1 MRRTT
6 AATLGT
12 LAGAAML
19 IGARMAV
26 ATPDGATA
34 DVVAE
39 EPLAPDAATGGAG
52 GGEAVKYTGDPVE
65 NDFGTVQVS
74 VTMTDGK
81 ITAVAAKYPNTGNS
95 KTVNGEAIPK
105 LRQAALQ
112 AQSAELDTVSGATS
126 TSEAFT
132 ASLKSALEKAEADQ
146 EDNDAEA
153 EDDKADEE
161 KADEEKAD
169 ENADDEQAD
178 ENADDEERRSSD
190 DDSDNG
196 SEY

>member
-39 EPLAPDAATGGAG
+39 EPLSPDVAAGGTG

-65 NDFGTVQVS
+65 NDFGTVQVTI
-74 VTMTDGK
+74 TMADGK
-81 ITAVAAKYPNTGNS
+81 ITAVSAKYPNTGNS
-95 KTVNGEAIPK
+95 KTVNGDAVPK
-105 LRQAALQ
+105 LRAAVLE

-126 TSEAFT
+126 TSESFKE
-132 ASLKSALEKAEADQ
+132 SLESALEKAEADAK
-146 EDNDAEA
+146 NDDAGA
-153 EDDKADEE
+153 EDEKAEDE
-161 KADEEKAD
+161 KADDEKAD
-169 ENADDEQAD
+169 NDDERADEDNADDE
-178 ENADDEERRSSD
+178 RSSD
-190 DDSDNG
+190 DSQTD